1 MFLKLSLFY
10 DIFKKNKTLYLL
22 FKFINNSITTKV
34 MKNCLFILILL
45 VFFSCTETKNDLKVI
60 EGNAIGTTFTVRY
73 LADGSNNY
81 EIKID
86 SLIAAIN
93 KSAST
98 YIPTSDL
105 SKINK
110 GDTTVSADANLQEV
124 FTKSAKIFKETEGA
138 FDPTVGILVNA
149 YGFGPEKPIENL
161 DSLKVEE
168 LLKFVGFDKVQLEN
182 EKIKK
187 LYPEIYL
194 DFNAIAKGYLVDMVS
209 RMFEKNGVVNY
220 MVEIGGEIRARGK
233 NEKGTPW
240 KIAIE
245 NPNTDGSRS
254 FATVIELR
262 DESIA
267 TSGNYRKF
275 KVKEDGTKYVHT
287 INPKTGYAKES
298 NLLSASVI
306 SKADC
311 ADVDAYATAFM
322 EMGFEKSTVFLKNHP
337 ELKAFLIYVNEKG
350 EIQTYKS
357 DNFNN

>member
-1 MFLKLSLFY
+1 
-10 DIFKKNKTLYLL
+10 
-22 FKFINNSITTKV
+22 
-34 MKNCLFILILL
+34 MKNYLFILLF
-45 VFFSCTETKNDLKVI
+45 VGFSSCEDAKTDLKII
-60 EGNAIGTTFTVRY
+60 EGNAIGTTFTIRY
-73 LADGSNNY
+73 LDAGTHNY
-81 EIKID
+81 ENKID

-110 GDTTVSADANLQEV
+110 GDTTVVADANLQEV
-124 FTKSAKIFKETEGA
+124 FIKSEKIYKETEGA

-149 YGFGPEKPIENL
+149 WGFGPEKPIENM
-161 DSLKVEE
+161 DSVTVAA
-168 LLKFVGFDKVQLEN
+168 LLKFVGYDKVRLEN
-182 EKIKK
+182 GKIKK

-194 DFNAIAKGYLVDMVS
+194 DYNAIAKGYLVDMVS
-209 RMFEKNGVVNY
+209 RMFEKNGVANY

-254 FATVIELR
+254 FATVIELKN
-262 DESIA
+262 ESIA
-267 TSGNYRKF
+267 TSGNYRKY
-275 KVKEDGTKYVHT
+275 KIKEDGTKYVHT

-306 SKADC
+306 SKSDC
-311 ADVDAYATAFM
+311 ADVDGYATAFM
-322 EMGFEKSTVFLKNHP
+322 EMGFEKSKDFLKNHP
-337 ELKAFLIYVNEKG
+337 ELKAFLIFVDDKG
-350 EIQTYKS
+350 AMQTYKS
-357 DNFNN
+357 DNFDK

>member
-1 MFLKLSLFY
+1 
-10 DIFKKNKTLYLL
+10 
-22 FKFINNSITTKV
+22 
-34 MKNCLFILILL
+34 MKNCLFAILL
-45 VFFSCTETKNDLKVI
+45 MLFLSCENTKNNLNII
-60 EGNAIGTTFTVRY
+60 EGDAIGTTYTVRY
-73 LADGSNNY
+73 MDSGSNNY
-81 EIKID
+81 EVKID

-110 GDTTVSADANLQEV
+110 GDTTVLADANLQGV
-124 FTKSAKIFKETEGA
+124 FIKSEIIYRETDGA

-149 YGFGPEKPIENL
+149 WGFGPEKPIENL
-161 DSLKVEE
+161 DSLKVQE
-168 LLKFVGFDKVQLEN
+168 LLKYVGFDKVQLEN
-182 EKIKK
+182 GKIKK

-194 DFNAIAKGYLVDMVS
+194 DFNAIAKGYLVDMLS
-209 RMFEKNGVVNY
+209 RMFEINGIANY

-254 FATVIELR
+254 FATIIELK

-275 KVKEDGTKYVHT
+275 KLKEDGTKYVHT
-287 INPKTGYAKES
+287 INPKTGFAKES

-306 SKADC
+306 SKSDC

-322 EMGFEKSTVFLKNHP
+322 EMGFEKSTAFLKNHR
-337 ELKAFLIYVNEKG
+337 ELKAFLIFVDEKG
-350 EIQTYKS
+350 EMQTYKS
-357 DNFNN
+357 DNFDK

>member
-1 MFLKLSLFY
+1 VIFLR
-10 DIFKKNKTLYLL
+10 KNKTLYLP
-22 FKFINNSITTKV
+22 FTFVNNLITTEV
-34 MKNCLFILILL
+34 MKNCLLTLFLLIFL
-45 VFFSCTETKNDLKVI
+45 SCGNHESDLKI
-60 EGNAIGTTFTVRY
+60 ITGNAIGTTFTVRY
-73 LADGSNNY
+73 LDAGGNNY
-81 EIKID
+81 ETKID
-86 SLIAAIN
+86 SLIAVIN

-110 GDTTVSADANLQEV
+110 GDTTVLVDANLKEV
-124 FTKSAKIFKETEGA
+124 FTKSEKIFKETEGA
-138 FDPTVGILVNA
+138 FDPTIGILVNA
-149 YGFGPEKPIENL
+149 WGFGPEKPIENL
-161 DSLKVEE
+161 DSLKVTA
-168 LLKFVGFDKVQLEN
+168 LLKYVGYEKVQLEN
-182 EKIKK
+182 GKIKK

-209 RMFEKNGVVNY
+209 RMFEKNGVANY
-220 MVEIGGEIRARGK
+220 MVEIGGEIRARGQ
-233 NEKGTPW
+233 NEKGTLW

-275 KVKEDGTKYVHT
+275 KIKEDGTKYVHT

-306 SKADC
+306 SKSDC
-311 ADVDAYATAFM
+311 ADVDGYATAFL
-322 EMGFEKSTVFLKNHP
+322 EMGFDKSKDFLKNHP
-337 ELKAFLIYVNEKG
+337 ELKAFLIFINEKG
-350 EIQTYKS
+350 EMQTYKT
-357 DNFNN
+357 DNFEN

>member
-1 MFLKLSLFY
+1 
-10 DIFKKNKTLYLL
+10 
-22 FKFINNSITTKV
+22 
-34 MKNCLFILILL
+34 MKNCLFMLILL
-45 VFFSCTETKNDLKVI
+45 AIFSCEDAKTDLKVI

-73 LADGSNNY
+73 LATEANNY
-81 EIKID
+81 EAKID

-110 GDTTVSADANLQEV
+110 GDTTVMADANLQEV
-124 FTKSAKIFKETEGA
+124 FIKSAKIFKETEGA
-138 FDPTVGILVNA
+138 FDPTIGILVNA
-149 YGFGPEKPIENL
+149 WGFGPEKPIENL
-161 DSLKVEE
+161 DSVKVQE
-168 LLKFVGFDKVQLEN
+168 LLKFVGFDKVQLVN
-182 EKIKK
+182 GRIKK

-194 DFNAIAKGYLVDMVS
+194 DFNAIAKGFLVDMVS
-209 RMFEKNGVVNY
+209 RMFERSGVADY

-233 NEKGTPW
+233 NEKGLPW

-254 FATVIELR
+254 FATVIELK

-275 KVKEDGTKYVHT
+275 KLKEDGTKYVHT
-287 INPKTGYAKES
+287 INPKTGFAKES

-322 EMGFEKSTVFLKNHP
+322 EMGFEKSTVFLKNHQ
-337 ELKAFLIYVNEKG
+337 ELKAFLIYVDEKG
-350 EIQTYKS
+350 EMQSYKS
-357 DNFNN
+357 ENFDN

>member
-1 MFLKLSLFY
+1 
-10 DIFKKNKTLYLL
+10 
-22 FKFINNSITTKV
+22 
-34 MKNCLFILILL
+34 MKNCLYTLILL
-45 VFFSCTETKNDLKVI
+45 VFFSCKDAKNDLKVI

-73 LADGSNNY
+73 LDGGTNNY
-81 EIKID
+81 ETKID

-93 KSAST
+93 KSVST

-110 GDTTVSADANLQEV
+110 GDSAVLADANLQEV
-124 FTKSAKIFKETEGA
+124 FIKSEKIYRETEGA

-149 YGFGPEKPIENL
+149 WGFGPEKPIENL
-161 DSLKVEE
+161 DSLKIQE
-168 LLKFVGFDKVQLEN
+168 LLKFVGFDKVTLEN
-182 EKIKK
+182 GKIKK

-194 DFNAIAKGYLVDMVS
+194 DFNAIAKGYLVDIVS
-209 RMFEKNGVVNY
+209 RMFEKNGVANY

-254 FATVIELR
+254 FATIIELR

-287 INPKTGYAKES
+287 INPKTGYAKEN

-306 SKADC
+306 SKSDC

-322 EMGFEKSTVFLKNHP
+322 EMGFEKSKDFLKKHP
-337 ELKAFLIYVNEKG
+337 ELKAFLIFIDEKG
-350 EIQTYKS
+350 EMQTYKS
-357 DNFNN
+357 GNFNN

>member
-1 MFLKLSLFY
+1 
-10 DIFKKNKTLYLL
+10 
-22 FKFINNSITTKV
+22 
-34 MKNCLFILILL
+34 MKNCLFAVLL
-45 VFFSCTETKNDLKVI
+45 LLFLSCESPKNNLNII

-73 LADGSNNY
+73 LAAGSNNY
-81 EIKID
+81 EFKID

-110 GDTTVSADANLQEV
+110 GDTTVFADANLQEV
-124 FTKSAKIFKETEGA
+124 FIKSEKIYKETEGA
-138 FDPTVGILVNA
+138 FDPSVGILVNA
-149 YGFGPEKPIENL
+149 WGFGPEKPIEDL
-161 DSLKVEE
+161 DSLKVQE
-168 LLKFVGFDKVQLEN
+168 LLKFVGFDKVKLEN
-182 EKIKK
+182 GKIKK

-194 DFNAIAKGYLVDMVS
+194 DFNAIAKGYLVDMLS
-209 RMFEKNGVVNY
+209 RMFEKDGVANY
-220 MVEIGGEIRARGK
+220 MVEIGGEIRARGQ
-233 NEKGTPW
+233 NEKGLPW

-245 NPNTDGSRS
+245 NPNADGTRS
-254 FATVIELR
+254 FATVIELK

-287 INPKTGYAKES
+287 INPKTGFAKES
-298 NLLSASVI
+298 DLLSASVI
-306 SKADC
+306 SKSDC

-322 EMGFEKSTVFLKNHP
+322 EMGFEKSKAFLKNHP
-337 ELKAFLIYVNEKG
+337 ELEAFLIYVNEKG
-350 EIQTYKS
+350 EMQTYKS

>member
-1 MFLKLSLFY
+1 
-10 DIFKKNKTLYLL
+10 
-22 FKFINNSITTKV
+22 
-34 MKNCLFILILL
+34 MKNCLFTLILL
-45 VFFSCTETKNDLKVI
+45 LFLSCEDTKTDLKII

-73 LADGSNNY
+73 LDGGTNNY
-81 EIKID
+81 ETKID

-110 GDTTVSADANLQEV
+110 GDTTVLADANLQEV
-124 FTKSAKIFKETEGA
+124 FTKSEKIYKETEGA
-138 FDPTVGILVNA
+138 FDPTIGILVNA
-149 YGFGPEKPIENL
+149 WGFGPEKPIENL
-161 DSLKVEE
+161 DSIKVNE
-168 LLKFVGFDKVQLEN
+168 LLKFVGYDKVRLEN
-182 EKIKK
+182 GKIKK

-194 DFNAIAKGYLVDMVS
+194 DYNAIAKGYLVDMVS
-209 RMFEKNGVVNY
+209 RMFEKSGVTNY
-220 MVEIGGEIRARGK
+220 MVEIGGEIRARGQ

-254 FATVIELR
+254 FATVIELKN
-262 DESIA
+262 ESIA

-287 INPKTGYAKES
+287 INTKTGYATES

-306 SKADC
+306 SKSDC
-311 ADVDAYATAFM
+311 ADVDGYATAFM
-322 EMGFEKSTVFLKNHP
+322 EMGFEKSTAFLKNHP
-337 ELKAFLIYVNEKG
+337 ELKAFLIYVDEKG
-350 EIQTYKS
+350 AMQTFKS
-357 DNFNN
+357 DNFEK

>member
-1 MFLKLSLFY
+1 MIILR
-10 DIFKKNKTLYLL
+10 KNKTLYLPSY
-22 FKFINNSITTKV
+22 FVNNLITTKV
-34 MKNCLFILILL
+34 MKNCVFALILL
-45 VFFSCTETKNDLKVI
+45 IFFSCENNETNLKII

-73 LADGSNNY
+73 LDAGTHNY
-81 EIKID
+81 ETKID

-110 GDTTVSADANLQEV
+110 GDTTVLVDANLQEV
-124 FTKSAKIFKETEGA
+124 FTKSEKIYKETEGA
-138 FDPTVGILVNA
+138 FDPTIGILVNA
-149 YGFGPEKPIENL
+149 WGFGPEKPIENL
-161 DSLKVEE
+161 DSLKVQE
-168 LLKFVGFDKVQLEN
+168 LLKYVGYEKVKLEN
-182 EKIKK
+182 GKIKK

-209 RMFEKNGVVNY
+209 RMFEKNGVANY
-220 MVEIGGEIRARGK
+220 MVEIGGEIRARGQ

-275 KVKEDGTKYVHT
+275 KIKEDGTKYVHT

-298 NLLSASVI
+298 NLLSASLI
-306 SKADC
+306 SKSDC
-311 ADVDAYATAFM
+311 ADVDGYATAFM
-322 EMGFEKSTVFLKNHP
+322 EMGFEKSKDFLKNHP
-337 ELKAFLIYVNEKG
+337 ELKAFLIFVTEKG
-350 EIQTYKS
+350 EMQTYKS
-357 DNFNN
+357 DNFEN

>member
-1 MFLKLSLFY
+1 
-10 DIFKKNKTLYLL
+10 
-22 FKFINNSITTKV
+22 
-34 MKNCLFILILL
+34 MKNCLFMLIL
-45 VFFSCTETKNDLKVI
+45 VIFFSCEDTKTDLKII
-60 EGNAIGTTFTVRY
+60 EGNAIGTTFTIRY
-73 LADGSNNY
+73 LDAGTHNY
-81 EIKID
+81 ETKID

-110 GDTTVSADANLQEV
+110 GDTTVIADANLQEV
-124 FTKSAKIFKETEGA
+124 FIKSEKIYKETDGA
-138 FDPTVGILVNA
+138 FDPSVGILVNA
-149 YGFGPEKPIENL
+149 WGFGPEKPIENM
-161 DSLKVEE
+161 DSLTVAA
-168 LLKFVGFDKVQLEN
+168 LLKFVGYDKVRLEN
-182 EKIKK
+182 GRIKK

-194 DFNAIAKGYLVDMVS
+194 DYNAIAKGYLVDMVS
-209 RMFEKNGVVNY
+209 RMFEKNGVANY
-220 MVEIGGEIRARGK
+220 MVEIGGEIRARGQ

-254 FATVIELR
+254 FATVIELKN
-262 DESIA
+262 ESIA

-306 SKADC
+306 SKSDC
-311 ADVDAYATAFM
+311 ADVDGYATAFM
-322 EMGFEKSTVFLKNHP
+322 EMGFEKSKDFLKNHP
-337 ELKAFLIYVNEKG
+337 ELKAFLIFVDDKG
-350 EIQTYKS
+350 AMQTYKS
-357 DNFNN
+357 DNFDK

>member
-1 MFLKLSLFY
+1 
-10 DIFKKNKTLYLL
+10 
-22 FKFINNSITTKV
+22 
-34 MKNCLFILILL
+34 MKNCLFVILIMLFL
-45 VFFSCTETKNDLKVI
+45 SCKNAKNNLNII

-73 LADGSNNY
+73 IDFGSNNY
-81 EIKID
+81 EVKID

-98 YIPTSDL
+98 YISTSDL

-110 GDTTVSADANLQEV
+110 GDTSVFADANLQEV
-124 FTKSAKIFKETEGA
+124 FIKSERIYRETDGA

-149 YGFGPEKPIENL
+149 WGFGPEKPIENM
-161 DSLKVEE
+161 DSLKVTE
-168 LLKFVGFDKVQLEN
+168 LLKFVGYDKVKLEN
-182 EKIKK
+182 GKIKK

-209 RMFEKNGVVNY
+209 RMFEKNGVANY
-220 MVEIGGEIRARGK
+220 MVEIGGEIRARGQ
-233 NEKGTPW
+233 NEKGLPW

-245 NPNTDGSRS
+245 NPNTDGTRS
-254 FATVIELR
+254 FATVIELK

-287 INPKTGYAKES
+287 INPKTGFAKES

-306 SKADC
+306 SKSDC
-311 ADVDAYATAFM
+311 ADVDGYATAFM
-322 EMGFEKSTVFLKNHP
+322 EMGFEKSTAFLKNHP
-337 ELKAFLIYVNEKG
+337 ELKAFLIYVDEKG
-350 EIQTYKS
+350 EMQTYKS
-357 DNFNN
+357 DNFDK